1 MSNLT
6 LHRII
11 KYLSIALIVA
21 IILFMMPGEK
31 LENSH
36 IVGIAFGAALF
47 SFILDLFYNRSEHM
61 EAIPQL
67 KGKCCGTRPSHY
79 SDLAQ
84 DYFGSD
90 LSGSTEIPGYYL
102 INNGRFSEAGMGTNY
117 GTVPYAMSD
126 DLIKESKLHVLT
138 NQHNYN
144 ILTSPHTHIGKNR
157 GYLNWDP
164 IYD

>member
-1 MSNLT
+1 MSILT
-6 LHRII
+6 MHHII

-31 LENSH
+31 LEITH
-36 IVGIAFGAALF
+36 IITIAFVAALF
-47 SFILDLFYNRSEHM
+47 SFILDLIYKRSEHM
-61 EAIPQL
+61 EGIPQL
-67 KGKCCGTRPSHY
+67 KRKCTRPSY
-79 SDLAQ
+79 
-84 DYFGSD
+84 
-90 LSGSTEIPGYYL
+90 STELAHDYYGSELNDSTEVPGYYL
-102 INNGRFSEAGMGTNY
+102 INNGRFSEAGMGADY

-126 DLIKESKLHVLT
+126 DLIKESKLHVLS

-164 IYD
+164 VYD